1 MILNSIFCR
10 DEFSNVPK
18 YAYDDRLTKL
28 TVFGVVRDKW
38 CKWKI
43 SWQYLVG
50 VCAASVQWFPKD
62 NCKPDIWCRLVPFIW
77 AGVVGVDG
85 DSAQVP
91 LRWSQAQYFSWISSL
106 FSRNSPHTILNTLF
120 CGDDFHNIPTKCL
133 WRKESYWAVPTFY
146 FWYGSIDKSNFVIGW
161 MVGVWVGGIL
171 GKRNHKPHTVFSYFR

>member
-1 MILNSIFCR
+1 MNFLTSRGSSHMILNSIFCR
-10 DEFSNVPK
+10 DEFPNVSK

-38 CKWKI
+38 CRWKI

-62 NCKPDIWCRLVPFIW
+62 NCKPDIWCWLVPFIW
-77 AGVVGVDG
+77 TGVVGVGGDG
-85 DSAQVP
+85 AQVP

-106 FSRNSPHTILNTLF
+106 FSRNPHTILNTFF
-120 CGDDFHNIPTKCL
+120 CVCEEKKVIEQFL
-133 WRKESYWAVPTFY
+133 LFY

-171 GKRNHKPHTVFSYFR
+171 GQRNHEPHTGFSYFR